1 MCDKN
6 NDAQMIVDDDE
17 NGVLIV
23 ILNLVTLM
31 MKMVKTVRMFAQP
44 TG

>member
-23 ILNLVTLM
+23 ILNLVTM